1 MLEADGVKVRKQ
13 VVLDGPV
20 SCGKSITL
28 TIHCKMRVKS
38 SFCEADEN
46 VRFYIGTPRGLI
58 CFSNIS
64 YLLFLG
70 WAFDILGWG
79 FSDLAEKLTSCDVVS
94 KHEHFYQ
101 VLNKLCIQMK
111 NSYQLIVSRRT
122 WGTQIHWSGHG
133 HFVPWQEFKSS
144 GQNDLGQ
151 VANDMKYKAKDA
163 ASRATESFKS
173 TASGAS
179 EYASQRVADAREAV
193 SGAMGYG
200 RENAGQAYDGDGK
213 IIRMPTDRETDAKI
227 MMQ

>member
-1 MLEADGVKVRKQ
+1 MTVIDDGNQ
-13 VVLDGPV
+13 VQENSFIYDP
-20 SCGKSITL
+20 
-28 TIHCKMRVKS
+28 VKS

-46 VRFYIGTPRGLI
+46 VRFYIGTPREHDRIEANEALN
-58 CFSNIS
+58 SKQKN
-64 YLLFLG
+64 LLHVM
-70 WAFDILGWG
+70 WYQ
-79 FSDLAEKLTSCDVVS
+79 STNTS
-94 KHEHFYQ
+94 
-101 VLNKLCIQMK
+101 I
-111 NSYQLIVSRRT
+111 RRT